1 MYLCLKKYYF
11 CDINILIML
20 NFVFEPTVPYNSLP
34 PLPPK
39 VNLLTPSIFKKTIEA
54 NRALAELKGFASLL
68 PDQNILINSLVLKE
82 AKDSSEVENI
92 ITTHDE
98 LYKAFSIKGNILNP
112 ALKEVLNYREAV
124 WTGYNLIKE
133 RGFITTREI
142 IRIQEVLEKN
152 NAGIR
157 TQSGT
162 ALRNAKTGEV
172 IYTPPFG
179 PDIIRKK
186 LANLEVFM
194 NTEDDGLD
202 PLIKMALI
210 HYQFEAI
217 HPFYD
222 GNGRTGRILNV
233 LYLIFKGLLHQPILY
248 LSNYIISNKN
258 EYYQGLSRIRHENK
272 WEDWILYILDAV
284 EKTAVSTIS
293 TIEDIR
299 KLYEEATIKVKSE
312 LPQIYS
318 HELMEV
324 IFNQPYTKVAFL
336 VERKIVARQQA
347 AVYLKKLENIG
358 LLESKKAGREM
369 LYLNRGLLNILSD

>member
-1 MYLCLKKYYF
+1 
-11 CDINILIML
+11 ML
-20 NFVFEPTVPYNSLP
+20 NFVFEPTQPYNKLP
-34 PLPPK
+34 LLPPK
-39 VNLLTPSIFKKTIEA
+39 TNLLTPTIFRKTIEA
-54 NRALAELKGFASLL
+54 NRALAELKGYASLL

-98 LYKAFSIKGNILNP
+98 LYKAFSIKGNPLNA

-124 WTGYNLIKE
+124 WSGYGLIKT
-133 RGFITTREI
+133 RGLITSREI
-142 IRIQEVLEKN
+142 IKIQEILEKN

-157 TQSGT
+157 TQPGT

-172 IYTPPFG
+172 VYTPPFG
-179 PDIIRKK
+179 PDIIRNK
-186 LANLEVFM
+186 LKNLEVFI
-194 NTEDDGLD
+194 NTEEDGLD

-233 LYLIFKGLLHQPILY
+233 LYLIFKGLLNQPILY
-248 LSNYIISNKN
+248 LSNYIINNKID
-258 EYYQGLSRIRHENK
+258 YYKGLSQIRHEDK
-272 WEDWILYILDAV
+272 WEDWILYMMDAI
-284 EKTAVSTIS
+284 ENTALSTIR
-293 TIEDIR
+293 TIKAINQ
-299 KLYEEATIKVKSE
+299 LFEETSVKVKSE

-318 HELMEV
+318 FELMEV

-336 VERKIVARQQA
+336 VDKKIVARQQA
-347 AVYLKKLENIG
+347 AVYLKKLENLD
-358 LLESKKAGREM
+358 LLEGKKIGREM
-369 LYLNRGLLNILSD
+369 LYLNRGLLNILSN